1 MAKFSDVVMGI
12 VNSDA
17 FQMRR
22 VPKDGEGSAKQQTAQ
37 LEK

>member
-1 MAKFSDVVMGI
+1 MGI

-22 VPKDGEGSAKQQTAQ
+22 VPKDGEGAAKQQTAQ
-37 LEK
+37 R